1 MKEQEKPRSRLLEAY
16 KKLNKLTLAG
26 FLGFATV
33 AAFVAPHLVVPALY
47 LAALDLGQVL
57 IINRVNKK
65 KENSFQKVIFQAGHA

>member
-1 MKEQEKPRSRLLEAY
+1 MKEKQQPRSRLLEAY

-47 LAALDLGQVL
+47 LAALDAGQIL

-65 KENSFQKVIFQAGHA
+65 KDIPGQKIVFQAGHA

>member
-65 KENSFQKVIFQAGHA
+65 KENPGQKIVFQAGYA